1 MQRARARAGIVLSFK
16 FDQLLLLRVRLKL
29 VIDLDQINRRGRM
42 DRRYRNFKL
51 ATLVSALV
59 WAGLA
64 QAGPVTDQMLA
75 ADPGDSWLHTN
86 GNWSSHRYS
95 TLSQLTPSNAKDLKV
110 AWVFSPGGKADA
122 QNT

>member
-1 MQRARARAGIVLSFK
+1 
-16 FDQLLLLRVRLKL
+16 
-29 VIDLDQINRRGRM
+29 M

-75 ADPGDSWLHTN
+75 AEAGDSWLHAN
-86 GNWSSHRYS
+86 GNWAAHRYS
-95 TLSQLTPSNAKDLKV
+95 TLTQLTPANAKDLKV

-122 QNT
+122 QNTPLFHDGMVFFRAVTQLPY